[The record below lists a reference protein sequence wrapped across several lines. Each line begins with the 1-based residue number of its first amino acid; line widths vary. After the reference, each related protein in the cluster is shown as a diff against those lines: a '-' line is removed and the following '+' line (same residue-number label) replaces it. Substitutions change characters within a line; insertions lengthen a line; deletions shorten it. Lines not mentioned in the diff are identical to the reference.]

1 MTLVSGFGYLSFCTF
16 FMSVTTTEVA
26 DKKPFSMLFNMHASF
41 GIQSLY
47 VKTLEMML
55 KAVEL

>member
-1 MTLVSGFGYLSFCTF
+1 
-16 FMSVTTTEVA
+16 MSVTTTEVA
-26 DKKPFSMLFNMHASF
+26 DKKPFSMLFNMRASF